1 VLRTTDGLTL
11 SEHDGFKVAR
21 LDGEIDVA
29 NAIELETELTWA
41 IPNTALGLIVDLSEV
56 SFIDSTG
63 IRCLFDLA
71 MRLDGRQQDL
81 RLVLGRG
88 TNLYRTLTLVQ
99 LHTVV
104 PIFDDVAAA
113 VAGELLSAG
122 GEGEPSGHPRRVTRA
137 GACAPPDLASS
148 APPADGAG
156 EVSAWARG
164 GPHPG
169 GR

>member
-1 VLRTTDGLTL
+1 MLRTTDGLTL

-122 GEGEPSGHPRRVTRA
+122 REGEPSGHPRRVTRA
-137 GACAPPDLASS
+137 G
-148 APPADGAG
+148 
-156 EVSAWARG
+156 
-164 GPHPG
+164 
-169 GR
+169 